1 MRTTDQGWPSWVDA
15 RSVNVADHMRVQA
28 FAPSDGVLP
37 EAIVIEAASTHAE
50 NRVPRRRET
59 VAGEVVQRGNELAT
73 SQVAGRTEDD
83 QGLGGGEVY
92 ALPLSKRGL
101 PVSAIELSPHMAD
114 GLRAKPGADAVPVTS
129 RPSPSI
135 GRVRDRQ
142 HDAGRASPNG
152 AAEPAISGT
161 ASSSP
166 ERFASCRTTLEVSCV
181 STPMSPVPSSF
192 MPFEQSCPRCGA
204 DFTGDDKDAVADA
217 VVEHARVVHRHALDR
232 DVVLAHLEGVHPH
245 DRES

>member
-1 MRTTDQGWPSWVDA
+1 MRTTDEGWPLWVDA
-15 RSVNVADHMRVQA
+15 PSVNVAYHMRVQA

-59 VAGEVVQRGNELAT
+59 IAGEVVQRGNELAT

-83 QGLGGGEVY
+83 QGLGRR
-92 ALPLSKRGL
+92 RGVC
-101 PVSAIELSPHMAD
+101 PPTQQAWASRVSDRAVAPH
-114 GLRAKPGADAVPVTS
+114 GRRAARQARS
-129 RPSPSI
+129 RC
-135 GRVRDRQ
+135 
-142 HDAGRASPNG
+142 RASDIPPIAVDRSRSRQ
-152 AAEPAISGT
+152 AARRWQGWPERCRRAGDQWHSE
-161 ASSSP
+161 SSP

-192 MPFEQSCPRCGA
+192 MAFEQTCPRCGA

-217 VVEHARVVHRHALDR
+217 VVEHALVVHRHALDR

-245 DRES
+245 DRET